1 MLLDWAE
8 STDTEFLGFDAQNFL
23 ANAMKAGGGIL
34 DAFNGM
40 STSVWYSTGQ
50 HSAR

>member
-1 MLLDWAE
+1 MAQNMFDSLDE
-8 STDTEFLGFDAQNFL
+8 GNYDTTTNFL